1 MHTQRK
7 EIVITSAN
15 QIPRQ
20 TVAVFS
26 KNYLPINQI
35 NIKRAIILL
44 VTGKAEPL
52 DLGDGGKNI
61 AIRSPTLVLLVP
73 QHIRLTVDHKERIW
87 KVPAVNRR
95 EVLRRDKHTCQYC
108 GNTKHLTLD
117 HVIPVS
123 KGGTHTWDN
132 IVAACEMCNNRKG
145 DHTPQQ
151 AGLTLRTQPKAPVHP
166 IVAFAEQFWR
176 AHKIQKGEVKN

>member
-1 MHTQRK
+1 MTTAT
-7 EIVITSAN
+7 EVLG
-15 QIPRQ
+15 Q

-26 KNYLPINQI
+26 KNYLPMNQI

-52 DLGDGGKNI
+52 DLGTDSKTI
-61 AIRSPTLVLLVP
+61 PVHSPTMVLLVP
-73 QHIRLTVDHKERIW
+73 QQIRLKINHKE
-87 KVPAVNRR
+87 KVWCIPTVNRR

-108 GNTKHLTLD
+108 GSLKQLTLD
-117 HVIPVS
+117 HVIPTS

-132 IVAACEMCNNRKG
+132 VVTACETCNNRKG
-145 DHTPQQ
+145 DRIAQQ
-151 AGLTLRTQPKAPVHP
+151 ADMTLRIKPKAPVHP

-176 AHKIQKGEVKN
+176 EHKIQREATIN